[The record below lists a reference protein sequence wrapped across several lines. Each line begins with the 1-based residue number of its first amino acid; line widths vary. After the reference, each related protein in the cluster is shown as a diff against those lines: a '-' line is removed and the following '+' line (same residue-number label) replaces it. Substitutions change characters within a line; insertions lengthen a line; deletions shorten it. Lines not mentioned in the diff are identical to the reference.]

1 MIKTVAELEQAL
13 LARMPEHQLRPR
25 LEPTARAAAL
35 LGDPQKS
42 FRVIH
47 VTGTNGKTSTTRMI
61 ERLLRE
67 HKLRTGRFTSPHL
80 VRLNER
86 IAVDGEAVSDEV
98 LVEIWNDIEPILRIV
113 DAELDAEGEAK
124 LTYFEALTLL
134 AFSVFADAPV
144 DVLVLEV
151 GMGGTWDST
160 NIADGDVAVFTP
172 IDIDHVDRLGST
184 VREIA
189 ETKAGIIKPGAIV
202 VSAEQSPDAASVI
215 SEVASKFAE
224 RLVVEDHD
232 FSVVGTSSSPVG
244 QKFTLKGLAGTYA
257 ELFMPIHGEHQ
268 ARNAALAL
276 VAVEAFLGNGE
287 RRILDDIVRV
297 AFADVASPGR
307 LQVIDREPLT
317 IIDGA
322 HNPHGVRSLAS
333 ALKNSFG
340 SPKAVG
346 VIGILAGKNADEML
360 QTLSGCFESV
370 VITASKSDRAIEI
383 DELQA
388 LAIKYWDAKKV
399 AIETSVTKALLK
411 AKSILVENKLGAIVV
426 TGSLSVVG
434 ETLATIQED

>member
-1 MIKTVAELEQAL
+1 MIKTVAELEQVL

-42 FRVIH
+42 YRVIH
-47 VTGTNGKTSTTRMI
+47 LTGTNGKTSTARMI

-67 HKLRTGRFTSPHL
+67 HSLRTGRFTSPHL
-80 VRLNER
+80 VRFNER
-86 IAVDGEAVSDEV
+86 IAVDGESVSDEI
-98 LVEIWNDIEPILRIV
+98 LVEIWNDIEPILGLV
-113 DAELDAEGEAK
+113 DAELAAEGEPI

-172 IDIDHVDRLGST
+172 IDLDHADRLGQTIS
-184 VREIA
+184 EIA
-189 ETKAGIIKPGAIV
+189 NTKAGIIKPGSIV
-202 VSAEQSPDAASVI
+202 VSAEQKPEAQAILS
-215 SEVASKFAE
+215 SKTKEIAE
-224 RLVVEDHD
+224 RFVVAGKD
-232 FSVVGTSSSPVG
+232 FDVIDSTPSLVG
-244 QKFTLKGLAGTYA
+244 QNFSLKGLAGNY
-257 ELFMPIHGEHQ
+257 EDLFMPIHGEHQ
-268 ARNAALAL
+268 TENAALAL
-276 VAVEAFLGNGE
+276 AAVEAFLGNGE

-317 IIDGA
+317 ILDGA
-322 HNPHGVRSLAS
+322 HNPHGVRSLAR
-333 ALKNSFG
+333 ALKQSFG
-340 SPKAVG
+340 SPKTVG

-360 QTLSGCFESV
+360 EALSGSFEK
-370 VITASKSDRAIEI
+370 VIITSAKTDRAIEA
-383 DELQA
+383 DELAA
-388 LAIKYWDAKKV
+388 LAAKYWGTGVEVVPSVAKAYQSAK
-399 AIETSVTKALLK
+399 EALVRDGL
-411 AKSILVENKLGAIVV
+411 EAIVI

-434 ETLATIQED
+434 EVLALIQED